1 MNASNSHSDE
11 STYNQRLLV
20 GFAVLCLIFMFAVGF
35 GLVSLIKQD
44 RQQAQYPGS
53 IPIASHSNYKSLPRS
68 YRWHDTF
75 RTDDGFRAVYEWYS
89 LKFNTGAEAR
99 ANGTCILLESDD
111 DFFRAERYVSVV
123 ICGTPEG
130 QMVFV
135 SRTTTFK

>member
-1 MNASNSHSDE
+1 MNRSNSNLAE
-11 STYNQRLLV
+11 NTYNQRLLV
-20 GFAVLCLIFMFAVGF
+20 GLAILCFIFVFAIGFA
-35 GLVSLIKQD
+35 LVSLIKQD

-53 IPIASHSNYKSLPRS
+53 IPIASHSSYKSLPRS

-89 LKFNTGAEAR
+89 LKFNTGAESR
-99 ANGTCILLESDD
+99 ANGSCILLESDD
-111 DFFRAERYVSVV
+111 AFFRVERYVSVE